1 MIKSLPG
8 LQETWV
14 LFPGWE
20 DALEKEMATHP
31 SIFAWKILWIE
42 EPGELQ
48 STGLQRVRHD

>member
-8 LQETWV
+8 RQETWF
-14 LFPGWE
+14 LFLGWE

-31 SIFAWKILWIE
+31 SIFALKILWTE